1 MRAGVIIQLFA
12 EFIVKEYLISIGGQ
26 RVLRIAVV
34 HDAKKPDLPSKELL
48 QAIRDRGLEP
58 VFLRIS
64 GLSASFNGEIALFY
78 GRRRISNLSGAI
90 IRSLGSVTSVEQYVR
105 RLALLKNMEQTGV
118 IVMNPVDG
126 LALARDKYAALTAL
140 SRAGLQVPKT
150 LVTEDIGLAY
160 DFVKNVGKAVIK
172 PLIGSRGYGSV
183 LVDNPEVAFRIF
195 KTLASFNQVIYVQE
209 YVDKKAHDIRVFVVD
224 NKVLAS
230 IQRFSTK
237 PDEWRTNIAQGGKA
251 KAYNPPEE
259 VKEMAIKA
267 CEVLGLWYAGVD
279 IAEDREKGYVI
290 FEVNAA
296 PDWQG
301 LVEATGVRPAKAIV
315 DLMVKKSRS

>member
-1 MRAGVIIQLFA
+1 M
-12 EFIVKEYLISIGGQ
+12 
-26 RVLRIAVV
+26 RIAVI
-34 HDAKKPDLPSKELL
+34 HDAKKPDPPSKELL
-48 QAIRDRGLEP
+48 QAIKERNLEP

-64 GLSASFNGEIALFY
+64 GLSASFNGGISLFY
-78 GRRRISNLSGAI
+78 GRRRMSSIDGAI
-90 IRSLGSVTSVEQYVR
+90 VRSLGSVTSVEQYVR
-105 RLALLKNMEQTGV
+105 RLALLRSMEQSGIV
-118 IVMNPVDG
+118 VMNPVDG
-126 LALARDKYAALTAL
+126 LALARDKYGALIAL
-140 SRAGLQVPKT
+140 SKAGLQVPKT

-160 DFVKNVGKAVIK
+160 DFVKNLGKAVIK

-183 LVDNPEVAFRIF
+183 LVEDPEVAFRIF
-195 KTLASFNQVIYVQE
+195 KTLVSFNQVIYVQE
-209 YVDKKAHDIRVFVVD
+209 YVDKKAHDIRVFVVG
-224 NKVLAS
+224 NEVLAS

-259 VKEMAIKA
+259 VKEMALKA

-279 IAEDREKGYVI
+279 IAEDHEKGYVI

-301 LVEATGVRPAKAIV
+301 LVEATGVRPAEAIV
-315 DLMVKKSRS
+315 NFMIKRCKN